1 MCLEA
6 GAQAILGVQGRQHLS
21 AGWRSFMYEGGH
33 QSGETFMQLPN
44 QLQETKVGES
54 MVCSRIPV
62 RHASSLPIAR
72 LNV

>member
-1 MCLEA
+1 
-6 GAQAILGVQGRQHLS
+6 
-21 AGWRSFMYEGGH
+21 MYEGGH